1 MERKKMR
8 QRNFHL
14 SNFLRYL
21 LFAVP
26 IFFVSASVFGKG
38 TIRGTVTD
46 SLTAEPL
53 VGANV
58 FLLGTALGNATDL
71 EGQYKIE
78 EIFPG
83 KYYLRISY
91 IGYRTKDIAVTVED
105 GKTVQ
110 VDGKLVFDVIKG
122 ATVVVTGQAFGQ
134 AAAINQQITSE
145 TIVNIISE
153 EKIQELPDANAAE
166 SIGRLPGISI
176 QRSGG
181 EANKALIR
189 GMQAKFSPVTVDG
202 VRIPS
207 TEENSRGVDLSTLS
221 QSSLAGIELYKAIT
235 PDMDG
240 DALSG
245 TINLVTKKAPEERML
260 KANIKGN
267 YNYLTESANQYDL
280 SFRYGERFFNNML
293 GVQLAG
299 NLEKKVRS
307 NESIRVSDSRWEKS
321 IQEIVIDNFNVEFID
336 ENRKR
341 DGLSLLL
348 DFNTPDNGSIR
359 INNVYG
365 RTNRDYLTHR
375 RDYPLNGENTEYDF
389 RQREQDINTYNS
401 SIHGENHLLGLDLNW
416 GLSYAQSKSYYPFD
430 YQLIFYESNG
440 MQAPYPQI
448 FDYQDIPDKVVPLA
462 RNNYAEAWQAWGY
475 YRKQDNLEKEKTALI
490 DIAKPYS
497 FTNNITGV
505 IKVGTKFK
513 SRTRTNKTSEDFSPY
528 YLDGQWK
535 FDELAPDGTVRP
547 KDFSGTYF
555 EDWFNAG
562 ANGGTIALEHFYS
575 NVESRNVYGEY
586 QLTPLVDKERLKQ
599 WQELNQYG
607 VDPTGNR
614 KEVWGNPLYRVN
626 DYDIE
631 ENVSAFFIMNTLNIG
646 QQITFISGLRTEHE
660 YNDYLGYYMKSKVG
674 GFPLAEDVLF
684 DTTSSAQQTV
694 FLPHFHLAYKA
705 TDYLKIRLAAYK
717 ALARP
722 DFNMRI
728 DRYVGGRGAVLGSP
742 WEVQV
747 GNINLKTAEAW
758 NYEINTS
765 VYNHR
770 IGLISLSAYYK
781 NIKNMYHMLNEF
793 GTTGEDA
800 LQFFGSKWNSDMGGT
815 AYDLTIPYNSTKPT
829 KVWGFEFE
837 HQINFHFLPGYLSGI
852 VLSYNVSV
860 VRSET
865 QLYVPQLD
873 SVWVDPPGPIGPT
886 WSYFNSLHETI
897 TKLEGQPEFFYNIAF
912 GYDIGGFSG
921 RVSVFHQAEYNNS
934 VTSKDYRINLAFTRV
949 DVALKQR
956 IIDGVSVFLNMNNLT
971 DFEDAVD
978 RQYSEYH
985 LRKFSNSQRYGRTI
999 DFGIIA
1005 EL

>member
-1 MERKKMR
+1 MR
-8 QRNFHL
+8 RL
-14 SNFLRYL
+14 SILSSAAVLIL
-21 LFAVP
+21 LF
-26 IFFVSASVFGKG
+26 SGSLMGQG
-38 TIRGTVTD
+38 TLIGLVTD
-46 SLTAEPL
+46 SLTANTL
-53 VGANV
+53 AGANV
-58 FLLGTALGNATDL
+58 YLVGTAFGSATDI
-71 EGQYKIE
+71 EGQYRITR
-78 EIFPG
+78 IPPG
-83 KYYLRISY
+83 AYQVKVSY
-91 IGYRTKDIAVTVED
+91 IGYLSKEYNVVIQNNQAVKLNAELNYQVIQ
-105 GKTVQ
+105 GKAVM
-110 VDGKLVFDVIKG
+110 
-122 ATVVVTGQAFGQ
+122 VTAQAEGQ
-134 AAAINQQITSE
+134 AAAINQQITSN
-145 TIVNIISE
+145 TIINVISE

-166 SIGRLPGISI
+166 AIGRLPGISI

-181 EANKALIR
+181 EANKVLIR

-221 QSSLAGIELYKAIT
+221 QSSLAGIELYKAVT

-245 TINLVTKKAPEERML
+245 TINLVTKKAPEERIL

-267 YNYLTESANQYDL
+267 YNFLSKSGDQYDL
-280 SFRYGERFFNNML
+280 SFRYGERFFNNVL

-299 NLEKKVRS
+299 NLDKKVRS
-307 NESIRVSDSRWEKS
+307 NESIRVSSSRWE
-321 IQEIVIDNFNVEFID
+321 EPLRELVIENFNVEYID
-336 ENRKR
+336 EIRTRN
-341 DGLSLLL
+341 GLSLLL

-365 RTNRDYLTHR
+365 GTKRDYLTHR
-375 RDYPLNGENTEYDF
+375 RDYPLNGNQTIYDF

-401 SIHGENHLLGLDLNW
+401 SVHGDNHLLGLDLNW
-416 GLSYAQSKSYYPFD
+416 GLSYAQSKSDYPFD
-430 YQLIFYESNG
+430 YQLMFYEGNG

-448 FDYQDIPDKVVPLA
+448 FDYEEIPDKVVPLA
-462 RNNYAEAWQAWGY
+462 RNNYTEAWQAWGY
-475 YRKQDNLEKEKTALI
+475 YRKQDNLEKELTALI
-490 DIAKPYS
+490 NISKPYN
-497 FTNNITGV
+497 FTNNITGE

-513 SRTRTNKTSEDFSPY
+513 SRKRTNKTSEDFSPY

-562 ANGGTIALEHFYS
+562 ANGGAMPLEHFFS
-575 NVESRNVYGEY
+575 DAKTRDVYDEY
-586 QLTPLVDKERLKQ
+586 KLSPIVVKDRLKQ
-599 WQELNQYG
+599 WQRLNKNG

-631 ENVSAFFIMNTLNIG
+631 EIVNAFYLMNTLNIG
-646 QQITFISGLRTEHE
+646 QQITFISGIRTEYE
-660 YNDYLGYYMKSKVG
+660 NNDYLGYYMKSRVG

-694 FLPHFHLAYKA
+694 VLPHFHLAYSP
-705 TDYLKIRLAAYK
+705 TDFLKIRLAAYK

-728 DRYVGGRGAVLGSP
+728 DRYVGGRGAALGSP
-742 WEVQV
+742 FNVQV

-758 NYEINTS
+758 NYEVNSS
-765 VYNHR
+765 VYNNN

-781 NIKNMYHMLNEF
+781 EIENMYHMLNEF
-793 GTTGEDA
+793 GTSGEDA
-800 LQFFGSKWNSDMGGT
+800 LQFFGSEWNSNMGGT
-815 AYDLTIPYNSTKPT
+815 AYDLTIPYNSEKPT
-829 KVWGFEFE
+829 KVWGLEFE
-837 HQINFHFLPGYLSGI
+837 HQIKFHFLPGYLSGI
-852 VLSYNVSV
+852 VLSYNVSAV
-860 VRSET
+860 KSET
-865 QLYVPQLD
+865 QTYVPVLD
-873 SVWVDPPGPIGPT
+873 SVWVDPPGPIGGV
-886 WSYFNSLHETI
+886 WSYFNSLDETM

-912 GYDIGGFSG
+912 GYDWGGFSG

-934 VTSKDYRINLAFTRV
+934 IASKNYRINLAFTRV
-949 DVALKQR
+949 DIALKQR
-956 IIDGVSVFLNMNNLT
+956 IINGLSTFINVNNLT
-971 DFEDAVD
+971 DIEDAVD
-978 RQYSEYH
+978 RKYGEYN
-985 LRKFSNSQRYGRTI
+985 LRKFRNSQRYGTTI